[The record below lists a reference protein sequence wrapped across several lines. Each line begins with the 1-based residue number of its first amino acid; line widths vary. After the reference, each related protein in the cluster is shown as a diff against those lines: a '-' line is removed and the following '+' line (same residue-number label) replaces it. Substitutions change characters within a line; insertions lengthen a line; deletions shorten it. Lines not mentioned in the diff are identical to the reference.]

1 MKIAIYGQ
9 SKDEISVKIF
19 SELLTIAKNKNHQ
32 IIVEENFNSI
42 INQNHKNMSAIFNTG
57 MSLINTMPIGHV

>member
-19 SELLTIAKNKNHQ
+19 SELLTIAKKIKNHQ
-32 IIVEENFNSI
+32 TML
-42 INQNHKNMSAIFNTG
+42 KKT
-57 MSLINTMPIGHV
+57 LIQ